1 MYPSI
6 SIIENKETILSENTV
21 SKINYLLMTSYFII
35 PGLGNSDE
43 NHWQTHFEN
52 SGENFIRINQKSW
65 DEPACEDWILN
76 IENSIS
82 AYEPSEVVL
91 VAHSLGC
98 TAVAHWA
105 RRFQKYIKGALLV
118 APSDI
123 ENPVYTFPMNGFTP
137 IPLEKL
143 PFKSIVVASSNDIWV
158 SEERALFF
166 ANAWG
171 SEFICIGE
179 AGHIN
184 VAGGYGE
191 WFAGLELLKQFE

>member
-1 MYPSI
+1 
-6 SIIENKETILSENTV
+6 
-21 SKINYLLMTSYFII
+21 MTTYFII

-43 NHWQTHFEN
+43 NHWQTHFES

-65 DEPACEDWILN
+65 DEPDCKDWIQN
-76 IENSIS
+76 IDNAIS
-82 AYEPSEVVL
+82 GYEASDVVL

-98 TAVAHWA
+98 TAVAQWA
-105 RRFQKYIKGALLV
+105 KRFPKAIKGALLV

-123 ENPVYTFPMNGFTP
+123 DNPVYTFQMTGFTP

-143 PFKSIVVASSNDIWV
+143 LFKSIVVTSSNDVWV
-158 SEERALFF
+158 SEERARFF
-166 ANAWG
+166 AEAWG
-171 SEFICIGE
+171 SEFIEIGE

-191 WFAGLELLKQFE
+191 WPFALDLLKRFEV